1 MKFSMYLNN
10 FLEVANVIS
19 KSIGKDN
26 SNSFESVDG
35 KKIVKHT
42 IFKIHQN
49 KLIIQ
54 HRTSQSFFKGS
65 VDFKDIDITK
75 EESQAKELQIKIDE
89 LEKNTNRNEEE
100 EKELDKLKLNML
112 KLFNFEVDS
121 FQLRTIY
128 LLFLKMKVL

>member
-35 KKIVKHT
+35 KKVVEHT
-42 IFKIHQN
+42 IFKIHNN

-65 VDFKDIDITK
+65 VDFKDIDMN
-75 EESQAKELQIKIDE
+75 EE
-89 LEKNTNRNEEE
+89 LEKA
-100 EKELDKLKLNML
+100 KKLQP
-112 KLFNFEVDS
+112 E
-121 FQLRTIY
+121 
-128 LLFLKMKVL
+128 